1 MTENIAIIGAG
12 NMGASLLG
20 GLIKNNYPAK
30 NIWIT
35 DTDNNKL
42 EFLKREF
49 NIHVAQNNL
58 DAIRSA
64 DVIILAVKPQIL
76 QQVATEIAPAL
87 KKPLIIS
94 IAAGVRIASLQKW
107 IGESLP
113 IVRVMPNTP
122 ALIGCGASA
131 LFANAHTSPSQRTLA
146 ESILR
151 AVGITV
157 WVENEKL
164 IDVVTALSGSGPAY
178 FFLII
183 EALQNAAQQAGLS
196 AETAKLLTLQTA
208 YGAARMALESNENI
222 VKLRQNVTSPGGT
235 TERAVN
241 VLEQENIREILSK
254 TLQAACH
261 RAEELGRD

>member
-20 GLIKNNYPAK
+20 GLIKNNYPAEK
-30 NIWIT
+30 IWIT
-35 DTDNNKL
+35 DTDNHKL
-42 EFLKREF
+42 EFLKQEF
-49 NIHVAQNNL
+49 NIHTAHTNL
-58 DAIRSA
+58 DAIQSA

-87 KKPLIIS
+87 QKPLIIS
-94 IAAGVRIASLQKW
+94 IAAGVRIATLQKW
-107 IGESLP
+107 LGESIP

-131 LFANAHTSPSQRTLA
+131 LFANTHTSPSQCNLA

-151 AVGITV
+151 AVGIAV
-157 WVENEKL
+157 WVKNEKL

-183 EALQNAAQQAGLS
+183 EALQNAAEQAGLP

-241 VLEQENIREILSK
+241 VLEQENIREIFLK
-254 TLQAACH
+254 TVQAACQ